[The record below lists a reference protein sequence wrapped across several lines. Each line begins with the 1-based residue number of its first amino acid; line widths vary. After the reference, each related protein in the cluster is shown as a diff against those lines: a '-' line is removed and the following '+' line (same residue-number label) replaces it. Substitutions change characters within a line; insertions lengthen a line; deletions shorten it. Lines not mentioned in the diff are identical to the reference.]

1 MTLNALLYVNLYVNH
16 QNAILVAKNLKM
28 LSVML
33 NVKNLIVKLNV
44 LIKLV
49 RPKIAQNALQF
60 ANNPIAWLIVKHLNP
75 NVKLFVL
82 NLYVIGNVV
91 SLCALNPNAN

>member
-28 LSVML
+28 LFVML
-33 NVKNLIVKLNV
+33 NAKNLIVKLNA

-49 RPKIAQNALQF
+49 KPKTAQNALQF
-60 ANNPIAWLIVKHLNP
+60 ANNPIAWLIVKHQNP
-75 NVKLFVL
+75 NVKLYVKILDVIGSVLSLNAL
-82 NLYVIGNVV
+82 NLNV
-91 SLCALNPNAN
+91 S